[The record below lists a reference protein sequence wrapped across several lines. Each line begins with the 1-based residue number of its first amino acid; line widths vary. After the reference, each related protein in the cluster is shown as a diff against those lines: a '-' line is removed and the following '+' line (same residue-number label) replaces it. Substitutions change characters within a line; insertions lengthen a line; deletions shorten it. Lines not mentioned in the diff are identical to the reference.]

1 MFGAYAGTA
10 REANDRPC
18 SILFDTD
25 SHQIVI
31 DNFAYGCI
39 SPNRDHFIN
48 YKASEVQE
56 CKGIAEGLKIERRGT
71 LKSRI
76 DNDDRITH

>member
-1 MFGAYAGTA
+1 MFRAYAGII
-10 REANDRPC
+10 REANERPL
-18 SILFDTD
+18 SIQFDTD
-25 SHQIVI
+25 SYRIGI
-31 DNFAYGCI
+31 DTFPSGCM
-39 SPNRDHFIN
+39 SPNKDHFIT